1 VPLLPVPDVVP
12 PALGAAVP
20 PVVEPP
26 AAPDELDVPV
36 GAGDEVPAEAAA
48 GEAPLVGVDGVGV
61 VVVVEVDV
69 VE

>member
-1 VPLLPVPDVVP
+1 VPLLLVPDVVP

-26 AAPDELDVPV
+26 VAPDELDAPV
-36 GAGDEVPAEAAA
+36 AADDEVPAEAAVDDT
-48 GEAPLVGVDGVGV
+48 PSLGVDAVGV